1 MLGSEIRSSVG
12 ELRVSSCSICL
23 LFSLLLIAVRS
34 EKQSLK
40 CKNATENV
48 VFLDLFPCSLNGTSI
63 SATLATREILERC
76 DLLAKAALEL
86 AVERINRNSDILA
99 DTTVHVHDVP
109 VQLPHFS
116 EVSNGR

>member
-23 LFSLLLIAVRS
+23 LIFLLLVAVKS

-48 VFLDLFPCSLNGTSI
+48 VFLGLFPCSLNGTSI
-63 SATLATREILERC
+63 STLATTEILERC
-76 DLLAKAALEL
+76 DLLAKAAIEL

>member
-1 MLGSEIRSSVG
+1 MLGSEIHSSVG

-23 LFSLLLIAVRS
+23 LFSLLLITVRS